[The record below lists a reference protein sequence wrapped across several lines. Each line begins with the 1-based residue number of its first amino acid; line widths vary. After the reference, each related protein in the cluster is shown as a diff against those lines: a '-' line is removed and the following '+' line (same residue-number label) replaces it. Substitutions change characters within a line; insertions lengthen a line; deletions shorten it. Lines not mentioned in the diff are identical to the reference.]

1 MARPRREVRL
11 MSFVICVALTG
22 VGLFASWLRWRR
34 KGPRSG
40 VRLAAWSLLPIA
52 AWLTGVATLIERL
65 GSAFTRF
72 GASFVFSTKTWAGL
86 LVAVAAV
93 LLFLV
98 SGGIP
103 AVSKRRARK
112 AAKDG
117 PGAPGSAKPAP
128 GTAITAGKTGRSAK
142 ARPAADDDGLG
153 DVEEILRRRGI
164 S

>member
-1 MARPRREVRL
+1 

-34 KGPRSG
+34 KGPRAG

-52 AWLTGVATLIERL
+52 AWMVGVATLIERL
-65 GSAFTRF
+65 GSAFARF

-86 LVAVAAV
+86 LVAVVAV
-93 LLFLV
+93 LMFLV

-103 AVSKRRARK
+103 AVSKRKAKK
-112 AAKDG
+112 AAKSG
-117 PGAPGSAKPAP
+117 PAEPGSSRASA
-128 GTAITAGKTGRSAK
+128 GSAAITAGKAGKTK
-142 ARPAADDDGLG
+142 APRPAADDDGLG

>member
-1 MARPRREVRL
+1 

-40 VRLAAWSLLPIA
+40 ARLAAWSLLPIS
-52 AWLTGVATLIERL
+52 AWLVGVATLIERL
-65 GSAFTRF
+65 GSAFARF

-86 LVAVAAV
+86 LVAVVAV

-98 SGGIP
+98 SGGLP
-103 AVSKRRARK
+103 AVSKRKARK
-112 AAKDG
+112 AAKEG
-117 PGAPGSAKPAP
+117 RAESGSSRPAAGSP
-128 GTAITAGKTGRSAK
+128 AITAGKAKTAK
-142 ARPAADDDGLG
+142 APRAAADDDGLG

-164 S
+164 N

>member
-1 MARPRREVRL
+1 

-40 VRLAAWSLLPIA
+40 ARLAAWSLLPIA
-52 AWLTGVATLIERL
+52 AWLVGVATLIERL
-65 GSAFTRF
+65 GSAFARF

-86 LVAVAAV
+86 LVAVVAV

-98 SGGIP
+98 SGGLP
-103 AVSKRRARK
+103 AVSKRKAKK
-112 AAKDG
+112 AAKAG
-117 PGAPGSAKPAP
+117 GSAEPGSSRPGA
-128 GTAITAGKTGRSAK
+128 GTPAITRGKAGKTAK
-142 ARPAADDDGLG
+142 APRAAADDDGLG

-164 S
+164 N

>member
-1 MARPRREVRL
+1 

-52 AWLTGVATLIERL
+52 AWMVGVATLIERL
-65 GSAFTRF
+65 GSAFARF

-86 LVAVAAV
+86 VVAAV
-93 LLFLV
+93 AVLMFLV

-103 AVSKRRARK
+103 AVSKRKARK
-112 AAKDG
+112 AAKSSPAG
-117 PGAPGSAKPAP
+117 PGSPRPSAASP
-128 GTAITAGKTGRSAK
+128 AITAGRGKT
-142 ARPAADDDGLG
+142 ARAPKAADDDGLG

-164 S
+164 T

>member
-1 MARPRREVRL
+1 

-86 LVAVAAV
+86 LVAVVAV

-98 SGGIP
+98 SGGLP
-103 AVSKRRARK
+103 AVSKRKARK
-112 AAKDG
+112 AAKESASERG
-117 PGAPGSAKPAP
+117 PSRPSAGSP
-128 GTAITAGKTGRSAK
+128 AITAGRAGKTAK
-142 ARPAADDDGLG
+142 AKRPAADDDGLG

>member
-1 MARPRREVRL
+1 

-52 AWLTGVATLIERL
+52 AWMTGVATLIERL

-72 GASFVFSTKTWAGL
+72 GASFVFSTRTWAGL

-98 SGGIP
+98 SGGLP
-103 AVSKRRARK
+103 AVSKRKARK
-112 AAKDG
+112 AAKKGAAEPG
-117 PGAPGSAKPAP
+117 PSRPSTGSP
-128 GTAITAGKTGRSAK
+128 AITAGRSGKAAKTPRA
-142 ARPAADDDGLG
+142 AADDDGLG

>member
-1 MARPRREVRL
+1 

-65 GSAFTRF
+65 GSAFARF

-86 LVAVAAV
+86 LVAVVAV
-93 LLFLV
+93 LMFMA

-103 AVSKRRARK
+103 AVSKRKAKK

-117 PGAPGSAKPAP
+117 PAGSGSSRAGATGA
-128 GTAITAGKTGRSAK
+128 AITAGKAGKTAK
-142 ARPAADDDGLG
+142 APRAAADDDGLG
-153 DVEEILRRRGI
+153 DAEEILRRRGI

>member
-1 MARPRREVRL
+1 

-40 VRLAAWSLLPIA
+40 ARLAAWSLLPIA
-52 AWLTGVATLIERL
+52 AWMVGVATLIERL
-65 GSAFTRF
+65 GSAFARF

-98 SGGIP
+98 SGGLP
-103 AVSKRRARK
+103 AVSKRKARK
-112 AAKDG
+112 AAKEGRSEPG
-117 PGAPGSAKPAP
+117 PSRSSAASP
-128 GTAITAGKTGRSAK
+128 AITAGKGGKTAK
-142 ARPAADDDGLG
+142 APRAAADDDGLG

-164 S
+164 T